1 MPNKKSAHTSECTK
15 SARIIRRYSHPT
27 VISRVELRD
36 NEGDPQMIT
45 QYHRPLTLDDAI
57 ALIARPDAVALAGGT
72 TINAAPDRAASTA
85 IDLQELDLAGIDVE
99 GDEVRVGAT
108 TRLQDLVDSALIPT
122 VLRDLARREAP
133 STIRTMATVGGT
145 IGTADPESELLA
157 GLLAFG
163 ARVTLAR
170 AGSPTEHSLDDI
182 LADAGLLHGSIITA
196 VTIPTSGR
204 AAADRVGRT
213 PMDRPIVMAVAHSD
227 GATARLAMTG
237 VAAVPLVVDPDHIG
251 DLDPP
256 PDFRGTAA
264 YRVGLAEVLAIR
276 VLAAVEGGASA

>member
-1 MPNKKSAHTSECTK
+1 MYQ
-15 SARIIRRYSHPT
+15 ARPIRRYSRPT
-27 VISRVELRD
+27 TISRVVGLD
-36 NEGDPQMIT
+36 NEGDTQMIT

-57 ALIARPDAVALAGGT
+57 ALIARPEAVVLAGGT
-72 TINAAPDRAASTA
+72 SINAAPGRAASTA
-85 IDLQELDLAGIDVE
+85 VDLQDLDLAGIDVE
-99 GDEVRVGAT
+99 GDGVRIGAT

-122 VLRDLARREAP
+122 VLRDLARREGP

-170 AGSPTEHSLDDI
+170 AGSPTEHTLDDI
-182 LADAGLLHGSIITA
+182 LSDAGLLNGSIITA
-196 VTIPTSGR
+196 VTVPTSGR
-204 AAADRVGRT
+204 AVADRVGRT
-213 PMDRPIVMAVAHSD
+213 PMDRPIVMAVAYGD
-227 GATARLAMTG
+227 GATVRLAMTG
-237 VAAVPLVVDPDHIG
+237 VASVPVIVNPEHIG

-256 PDFRGTAA
+256 PDFRGTSA
-264 YRVGLAEVLAIR
+264 YRAGLAEVLANR